1 MQISPVI
8 ALVLAAVLFIIGSL
22 FLGQIIQTTA
32 SFIAGIPLIVLGI
45 LALLAAIYLYKP
57 EVFTRVKTEVQKVE

>member
-1 MQISPVI
+1 MKVSPTV
-8 ALVLAAVLFIIGSL
+8 ALVFAVILFVIGSL

-45 LALLAAIYLYKP
+45 GALVTVIYLYKP
-57 EVFTRVKTEVQKVE
+57 EAFSRTSATKTE